1 MDAERKG
8 DKITVKSNARR
19 SGLKF
24 IGIYH
29 TYLLGLA
36 STYLD
41 LCYLIPHPPAHR
53 NL

>member
-8 DKITVKSNARR
+8 DKITVKSTTRQ

-24 IGIYH
+24 IDMYH
-29 TYLLGLA
+29 TCLFSLA

-41 LCYLIPHPPAHR
+41 FCYLIPHPPAHR